1 MKTINEALDTTEQ
14 ALAQS
19 LEQPVSI
26 KTLRLLFNHSILSVV
41 NDMYESQDD
50 TVLGISSA
58 GYRYLTVTLGINV
71 EGVIEDG
78 ESSES
83 KNHEWSVDDNR
94 THNVNFLNS
103 YKSDAD
109 YDYSVENHVARLAL
123 EIPELPLSSLRFGN
137 FYDHCVLYFFQKA
150 LEENI
155 TSWNLFDDAKVVE
168 LQEFIKVHKVGSNC
182 ESVPADANVVYEAK
196 SFQDL
201 FVYICEEFP
210 SDRPDHEMLYFMEA
224 LMCWMCPC
232 MSFHYR
238 SSELLDIYIHDDSE
252 RFRTLSEYLVDVF
265 FSDAFADIV
274 INASERTDVKLMLL
288 LERTLGYGD

>member
-1 MKTINEALDTTEQ
+1 MKTINEALDTAEQ
-14 ALAQS
+14 ALEKS
-19 LEQPVSI
+19 LQETVTI
-26 KTLRLLFNHSILSVV
+26 KTLRHIFNHSILSVV

-58 GYRYLTVTLGINV
+58 GYRYLTVTMGINV
-71 EGVIEDG
+71 EGVIVDG
-78 ESSES
+78 ESLED
-83 KNHEWSVDDNR
+83 EDDDLAVVDR
-94 THNVNFLNS
+94 MSNVDFFNN
-103 YKSDAD
+103 YKSDAE
-109 YDYSVENHVARLAL
+109 YDYSVEHHVARLAL

-137 FYDHCVLYFFQKA
+137 FYDHCVLYFFKKA

-155 TSWNLFDDAKVVE
+155 TSWNLFDDAKVLE
-168 LQEFIKVHKVGSNC
+168 LQEFIKVYNVGSNC
-182 ESVPADANVVYEAK
+182 EPVPADANVVYEAK

-274 INASERTDVKLMLL
+274 INASERTDCKLISL